1 MTNCSGKTT
10 KGEPCKRKAVDGLLL
25 EDEPVCKQHYANA
38 MLAIKMAE
46 INALKVPENIVVEP
60 PVKCVGMTKK
70 GEACKNDGIKDHE
83 GLCKAHYKI
92 FVKEREKT
100 LDAENDPK
108 PAEPMVPKT
117 KCKGLT
123 TEGKECKNYEADACE
138 GYCKR
143 HHDKMNKPAEPSE
156 PSDPKKASKKASKEA
171 KASKPSPISDKSVD
185 ELLAEAKR
193 LAMPKMPAKP
203 AVDAESPFLNL
214 DIPEIETV

>member
-60 PVKCVGMTKK
+60 PVKCLGMTKK

-108 PAEPMVPKT
+108 PAEPMAPKT

-123 TEGKECKNYEADACE
+123 ADGKECKNYEADTCE

-143 HHDKMNKPAEPSE
+143 HHDKINKPASE
-156 PSDPKKASKKASKEA
+156 PKAPKGSKEE

-193 LAMPKMPAKP
+193 LAMPKMPVKP
-203 AVDAESPFLNL
+203 VVDSESPFLNL
-214 DIPEIETV
+214 EIPEIEAV

>member
-25 EDEPVCKQHYANA
+25 ENEPVCKQHYANA

-70 GEACKNDGIKDHE
+70 GEACKNDGIKANE

-108 PAEPMVPKT
+108 PTEPMVPKT

-123 TEGKECKNYEADACE
+123 ADGKECKNYEADACE

-143 HHDKMNKPAEPSE
+143 HHDKMNKPASE
-156 PSDPKKASKKASKEA
+156 PKGSKDLKESKG
-171 KASKPSPISDKSVD
+171 SKSSPISDKSVD

-193 LAMPKMPAKP
+193 LAMPKLPAKP
-203 AVDAESPFLNL
+203 AEDVESPFLNV
-214 DIPEIETV
+214 DIPEIEAV

>member
-60 PVKCVGMTKK
+60 PVKCLGMTKK

-108 PAEPMVPKT
+108 PAEPVVPKT

-143 HHDKMNKPAEPSE
+143 HHDKMNKTAKESKD
-156 PSDPKKASKKASKEA
+156 SKASA
-171 KASKPSPISDKSVD
+171 SPISDKSVD

-193 LAMPKMPAKP
+193 LAMPKLPSSTAS
-203 AVDAESPFLNL
+203 ENPFANTE
-214 DIPEIETV
+214 IPSIEILSV

>member
-1 MTNCSGKTT
+1 MNCSGKTT
-10 KGEPCKRKAVDGLLL
+10 KGEPCKRKAVDGLLF

-38 MLAIKMAE
+38 MLAIKMSE

-60 PVKCVGMTKK
+60 PVKCLGMTKK
-70 GEACKNDGIKDHE
+70 GEACKNDGIKANE

-92 FVKEREKT
+92 FVKEREKV

-108 PAEPMVPKT
+108 PAEPVVPKT

-123 TEGKECKNYEADACE
+123 ADGKECKNYEAESCE

-143 HHDKMNKPAEPSE
+143 HHDKMNKPAEPADETKVSKA
-156 PSDPKKASKKASKEA
+156 PKESKGSKG
-171 KASKPSPISDKSVD
+171 SKVSPISDKSVD

-193 LAMPKMPAKP
+193 LAMPKMPSKP
-203 AVDAESPFLNL
+203 SVDTESPFVN
-214 DIPEIETV
+214 IEVPEIEAV

>member
-10 KGEPCKRKAVDGLLL
+10 KDEPCKRKAVDGLLI
-25 EDEPVCKQHYANA
+25 DNEPVCKQHYANA

-46 INALKVPENIVVEP
+46 INALTVPENIVVEP
-60 PVKCVGMTKK
+60 PVKCLGMTKK

-92 FVKEREKT
+92 FVKNREKA

-108 PAEPMVPKT
+108 PAEPVVPKT

-123 TEGKECKNYEADACE
+123 ADGKECKNYEAESCE

-143 HHDKMNKPAEPSE
+143 HHDKMNKPADPVTEKKVSKTAK
-156 PSDPKKASKKASKEA
+156 DPKGSKD
-171 KASKPSPISDKSVD
+171 SPISDKSVD

-193 LAMPKMPAKP
+193 LAMPKLPPTASIDK
-203 AVDAESPFLNL
+203 DSPFLNT
-214 DIPEIETV
+214 DIPEIEVV

>member
-25 EDEPVCKQHYANA
+25 EDEPVCKQHYENA

-60 PVKCVGMTKK
+60 PVKCLGMTKK

-92 FVKEREKT
+92 FVKEREKN

-108 PAEPMVPKT
+108 PTEPVVPKT

-123 TEGKECKNYEADACE
+123 ADGNECKNYEADACE

-143 HHDKMNKPAEPSE
+143 HHDKMNKPASESKAPKEPKA
-156 PSDPKKASKKASKEA
+156 PKGSKDL
-171 KASKPSPISDKSVD
+171 KPSPISDKSVD

-193 LAMPKMPAKP
+193 LAMPKMPTKP
-203 AVDAESPFLNL
+203 AVEAESPFLNIE
-214 DIPEIETV
+214 IPDTEAV